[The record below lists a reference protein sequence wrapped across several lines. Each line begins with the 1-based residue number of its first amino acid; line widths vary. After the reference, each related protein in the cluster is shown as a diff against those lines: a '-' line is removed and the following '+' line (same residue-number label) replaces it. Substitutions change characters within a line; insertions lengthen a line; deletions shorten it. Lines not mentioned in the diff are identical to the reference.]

1 MATRIRIRRLEPRE
15 PLSLNELA
23 RYSGLRSQRLLD
35 MVSAGI
41 LEPLESSRGEWR
53 FAQEAIQRVR
63 ISVRLQRDLGVNLA
77 GAALALDL
85 LQEVRRLRALAGG
98 EFVDSE

>member
-1 MATRIRIRRLEPRE
+1 MATRIHIRRLEPHE

-23 RYSGLRSQRLLD
+23 RYTGLRSQRLLD
-35 MVSAGI
+35 MVNAGI
-41 LEPLESSRGEWR
+41 LEPLETPHGDWR

-63 ISVRLQRDLGVNLA
+63 VSVRLQRDLGVNLA

-85 LQEVRRLRALAGG
+85 LQEVRRLRALAGTD
-98 EFVDSE
+98 FIDSD